1 MIGPMTIATAL
12 VGHCRWLALLI
23 CWSSL
28 TMAGEALQR
37 AVEAARLLARTPAPA
52 MHLDLGEPELVDVK
66 LHLDVVAPKV
76 QAQRWQFVVAG
87 PAPCDGQRVLS
98 AALSLNGKRGEDRSP
113 WHRPL
118 LLAEIDGAGGHETTA
133 DATYTTRLELRR
145 RVLSDGAPS
154 RPAEPLNAGLRTTAL
169 AATPL
174 IDWDREAFQ
183 QRLDADGLRPKA
195 GEHTVAFTR
204 RVLRHVR
211 GLRYAYD
218 STMDRHASHIIAEG
232 AGDCGGLC
240 VLTVATLRAAGIP
253 ARILAGRW
261 AKSAKPDE
269 RLEGVL
275 YRQWHVKMEFHL
287 DGIGWVPADA
297 SIELERPDDW
307 FGRQEADSIAFHID
321 PEVRPLTIFGE
332 RELTWAQ
339 NIAFWVRGE
348 ALDGMTTAETWT
360 VTPVK

>member
-1 MIGPMTIATAL
+1 MIGPMAIVRWFTLLACCAAL
-12 VGHCRWLALLI
+12 VD
-23 CWSSL
+23 
-28 TMAGEALQR
+28 AGEALQR
-37 AVEAARLLARTPAPA
+37 AVDAAHLFARTPSPA
-52 MHLDLGEPELVDVK
+52 MRIELGEPVLVDVK

-98 AALSLNGKRGEDRSP
+98 ATLSPNGKRGEDRSP
-113 WHRPL
+113 WRRPL
-118 LLAEIDGAGGHETTA
+118 LLGEIAGAGGHETAA
-133 DATYTTRLELRR
+133 DATFTTRLELRR
-145 RVLSDGAPS
+145 RALTDGAPT
-154 RPAEPLNAGLRTTAL
+154 RAPEPLNAAVRTTAL

-174 IDWDREAFQ
+174 IDWDSEAFQ
-183 QRLDADGLRPKA
+183 KRLDADGLRPKA
-195 GEHTVAFTR
+195 GEHTLAFAR
-204 RVLRHVR
+204 RILRHVR

-218 STMDRHASHIIAEG
+218 TTMDRHASRIVADG

-261 AKSAKPDE
+261 AKSTKPDE

-297 SIELERPDDW
+297 SIDLERPDDW
-307 FGRQEADSIAFHID
+307 FGRQEADFITFHLD

-332 RELTWAQ
+332 RQLEWAQ

-348 ALDGMTTAETWT
+348 ALDGMTTTETWT